1 MPIRLF
7 ALICLLFGAASA
19 TWAAIDTFEFETEV
33 QRQRYLS
40 FVDEMRCPNCQSQNL
55 AGSDSPIAND
65 LRREVYTMIMD
76 GQSDREIV
84 DHMVAR
90 YGDYILYRPRLSP
103 VTVVLWFG
111 PPALLIIGIV
121 ILILMVY
128 KRRGRRASAA
138 DVGSWNEDADLAPQ
152 DQERLAALL
161 ERRRNNDSGGDK

>member
-7 ALICLLFGAASA
+7 AIICLMFGAASA
-19 TWAAIDTFEFETEV
+19 SWAAIDTFEFENEV

-40 FVDEMRCPNCQSQNL
+40 FVDQMRCPNCQSQNL

-103 VTVVLWFG
+103 VTVALWFG
-111 PPALLIIGIV
+111 PPLLLVIGII
-121 ILILMVY
+121 ILVLMVY
-128 KRRGRRASAA
+128 KRRGRTSGGG
-138 DVGSWNEDADLAPQ
+138 DGDWEEESDLAPE
-152 DQERLAALL
+152 DQSRLAALL
-161 ERRRNNDSGGDK
+161 ESRRKQESGGDN